1 MNPQDPTAPPPF
13 PTDGSVVLVE
23 PNAYAGIQT
32 AIADSQIP
40 GNPGTAQFTVTDGNG
55 NSSILTVQEADML
68 DQNTGKHT
76 TLAFACVPLQD

>member
-32 AIADSQIP
+32 AIADTIVSGAPTMQK
-40 GNPGTAQFTVTDGNG
+40 T
-55 NSSILTVQEADML
+55 
-68 DQNTGKHT
+68 
-76 TLAFACVPLQD
+76 CVVMSRREIHRRHENA